1 MREQTEELIVCVW
14 VCKHLSFIPKGVY
27 KKRQGRHFWFLTQ
40 LISASRLAPQIRV
53 GCRTPVTD
61 AQVCKGSTKG
71 RPSVSWR
78 NHKKNQCSVPLRR
91 DFFGL
96 FKAVMISV
104 INLFCMQFFNLVFRN
119 RNFPRVSRVGSTLAP
134 HVLSIW
140 MEWEGE
146 RGRTLHP
153 SEITSL
159 DETFWFFLLKSYLL
173 CLPFL
178 LGYFTGVKVD
188 LVENLDREL

>member
-1 MREQTEELIVCVW
+1 MREQTEELIVCVC
-14 VCKHLSFIPKGVY
+14 VCTHWSFIPKGVC
-27 KKRQGRHFWFLTQ
+27 KKRQGCHFWFLTQ
-40 LISASRLAPQIRV
+40 LISAGRLAPQTR
-53 GCRTPVTD
+53 GACRAPITD

-78 NHKKNQCSVPLRR
+78 NHKKNQCSIPLRR

-104 INLFCMQFFNLVFRN
+104 INLFCMQFFNLVFSN
-119 RNFPRVSRVGSTLAP
+119 LNFPRVSDVGSTLAP
-134 HVLSIW
+134 RVLSIQ

-146 RGRTLHP
+146 KGRALHP
-153 SEITSL
+153 SETTSL
-159 DETFWFFLLKSYLL
+159 DETFWFPMLKSYLL